1 MATAA
6 EVWPAL
12 GRVVAGDAFRAAL
25 DPWVDAHCAQ
35 FEPEEENKLE
45 YTGLFAEYEALVE
58 RELEA
63 GLRREFW
70 TGGFD
75 WDAFLRAVPGHLE
88 ALMSAERG
96 DAQAEAADADAE
108 ASARS
113 LDVLL
118 SFSDFQRFKDM
129 MVQRRLELDPAAAPA
144 APPPADDVGLDAE
157 LEAACRLAGPEGGK
171 WDLAKEVGGV
181 RVETGRRRTEAGKS
195 CLMART
201 TVSVDLP
208 LAEAENFWL
217 NFTPERANWDSHGV
231 WEKLEGLEGECHR
244 ITFKMPLVKT
254 FEFRVRTL
262 ARRDFPEKGSI
273 TAVYRAVKPDRQLDF
288 SPGVVVGKSLLRPA
302 AGSPG
307 TTELI
312 IVEELPAL
320 LRYVPRFLVNWML
333 SSFAPKMIVGQL
345 ARYKKYKGL
354 A

>member
-1 MATAA
+1 
-6 EVWPAL
+6 
-12 GRVVAGDAFRAAL
+12 
-25 DPWVDAHCAQ
+25 
-35 FEPEEENKLE
+35 
-45 YTGLFAEYEALVE
+45 
-58 RELEA
+58 
-63 GLRREFW
+63 
-70 TGGFD
+70 
-75 WDAFLRAVPGHLE
+75 
-88 ALMSAERG
+88 
-96 DAQAEAADADAE
+96 
-108 ASARS
+108 
-113 LDVLL
+113 
-118 SFSDFQRFKDM
+118 
-129 MVQRRLELDPAAAPA
+129 
-144 APPPADDVGLDAE
+144 
-157 LEAACRLAGPEGGK
+157 
-171 WDLAKEVGGV
+171 
-181 RVETGRRRTEAGKS
+181 
-195 CLMART
+195 MART

-273 TAVYRAVKPDRQLDF
+273 TAVYRAVKPDGQLDF